1 MYLKKTTKKELLD
14 AYARYCRGGIS
25 KKKLGKELGLS
36 EPTTTKKTKTDRGF
50 CLCYPQKSKSISM
63 HFRES

>member
-36 EPTTTKKTKTDRGF
+36 EPTIKERLDGVHRGELKDEWF
-50 CLCYPQKSKSISM
+50 YD
-63 HFRES
+63 EEDED